1 MLALMLVSEPGMLW
15 VSSACYAMGFEGQCC
30 CHACNRE
37 SNLFWLVITYQ
48 DILQASSIARFT
60 FEKGKE
66 NYSLFLKF
74 ILSL

>member
-1 MLALMLVSEPGMLW
+1 MLWDLKDGVAVMLVT
-15 VSSACYAMGFEGQCC
+15 
-30 CHACNRE
+30 RE
-37 SNLFWLVITYQ
+37 SNLFWLVIMYQ
-48 DILQASSIARFT
+48 DILKASSIACFT